1 MGTTTSGDEDIA
13 LSYKWKMDPASRK
26 WSRDDSAISSFSKSS
41 KSQIVKRSCSTPIT
55 YKQRNVSEIIRSLLS
70 DWPKKAK
77 PRCDRL
83 LINFERPIVIKKK
96 WDPSDSESDIDLSPA
111 RKFL

>member
-55 YKQRNVSEIIRSLLS
+55 YKQRNVSEIVHDLSLDGLKARS
-70 DWPKKAK
+70 DWKK
-77 PRCDRL
+77 
-83 LINFERPIVIKKK
+83 ITQ
-96 WDPSDSESDIDLSPA
+96 
-111 RKFL
+111 KFLKTNHYQKEMGSERF